1 MLRSATNDLSS
12 LGIMSFFKRRPKL
25 SIIVNFYNMQREAE
39 RTLYSLSTAYQQNI
53 KAEDYEVLAIDN
65 GSSTPLE
72 ADAVQAFGKNFHY
85 HYLQTQSV
93 SPCKALNQAARLAKG
108 EFIIC
113 CIDGARILS
122 PNILSLSLQATKLH
136 PHPFIYT
143 MSMHLGSKPQNL
155 SIEEGYNQQ
164 VEDQLLSTVDWRTNG
179 YQLFTISSTALSSG
193 DGFFS
198 KFAESNCFC
207 LRKSDY
213 LQLGGFDEAFTSKGG
228 GLVNLDFFNRIHEN
242 EQFYP
247 VLLLGEATFHQFHGG
262 VATNVSF
269 EAHPWESM
277 AAEYRAIRQR
287 NFETKYRQATYFGHL
302 GHEAKAFIRPIDH
315 L

>member
-1 MLRSATNDLSS
+1 MRLFKSRPRLSV
-12 LGIMSFFKRRPKL
+12 
-25 SIIVNFYNMQREAE
+25 IVNFYNMRREAE

-53 KAEDYEVLAIDN
+53 QADEYEVLAIDN
-65 GSSTPLE
+65 GSTQPL
-72 ADAVQAFGKNFHY
+72 DAEWVKSFGQNFQY
-85 HYLQTQSV
+85 HHLKTGSV

-108 EFIIC
+108 EFITC

-122 PNILSLSLQATKLH
+122 PNILSLSLQATRLA

-143 MSMHLGSKPQNL
+143 MGMHLGSKPQNL
-155 SIEEGYNQQ
+155 SVTEGYNQA
-164 VEDQLLSTVDWRTNG
+164 VEDQLLASIDWQRNG

-193 DGFFS
+193 KGFFS
-198 KFAESNCFC
+198 PFAESNCFC
-207 LRKSDY
+207 LKRSDY

-228 GLVNLDFFNRIHEN
+228 GLVNLDFFNRIHEDLG
-242 EQFYP
+242 FYP

-269 EAHPWESM
+269 EKHPWESM
-277 AAEYRAIRQR
+277 LKEYQGIRHKDFVTHYKPP
-287 NFETKYRQATYFGHL
+287 NYFGKL
-302 GHEAKAFIRPIDH
+302 TNEAKAFIHPTDH